1 MPQCILVLRLIGVAF
16 DLYDGHQPPDTL
28 STENK
33 KSALTECPS
42 ILEMFGHSL
51 FPSSFLIGPQFS
63 MRRYKSFVSGEFTEK
78 KQKPTCIT
86 AAVRKFIEGLLYL
99 TAFQIMGIF
108 VSDNYMFSG
117 EINDVTFVR
126 KMLLL
131 GVWGRY
137 TLYKYISCWLLTEGA
152 CILFG

>member
-1 MPQCILVLRLIGVAF
+1 MPHCILVLRLIGVAF

-28 STENK
+28 SKENQ

-42 ILEMFGHSL
+42 VLEMFGHSL
-51 FPSSFLIGPQFS
+51 FPSSFLIGPQFP
-63 MRRYKSFVSGEFTEK
+63 MRRYKSFVAGEFTK
-78 KQKPTCIT
+78 KGQKPECIT
-86 AAVRKFIEGLLYL
+86 AAIIKLIEGLLYL
-99 TAFQIMGIF
+99 TVFQIMGFF
-108 VSDNYMFSG
+108 VSDNYMFSE
-117 EINDVTFVR
+117 EINEVVFYR

-131 GVWGRY
+131 GLWGRY